1 MRITK
6 KESHKRKS
14 EEDKI
19 NRREILG
26 RKAKDNRKDLVG
38 KKQGFAENAERKM
51 AAEQEMRARQ
61 NEEELIALENL
72 IAEAQETMD
81 LGIEDID

>member
-1 MRITK
+1 
-6 KESHKRKS
+6 
-14 EEDKI
+14 
-19 NRREILG
+19 
-26 RKAKDNRKDLVG
+26 
-38 KKQGFAENAERKM
+38 M
-51 AAEQEMRARQ
+51 AAEQEMGARQ

>member
-1 MRITK
+1 MQK
-6 KESHKRKS
+6 
-14 EEDKI
+14 
-19 NRREILG
+19 G
-26 RKAKDNRKDLVG
+26 RWQLR
-38 KKQGFAENAERKM
+38 
-51 AAEQEMRARQ
+51 